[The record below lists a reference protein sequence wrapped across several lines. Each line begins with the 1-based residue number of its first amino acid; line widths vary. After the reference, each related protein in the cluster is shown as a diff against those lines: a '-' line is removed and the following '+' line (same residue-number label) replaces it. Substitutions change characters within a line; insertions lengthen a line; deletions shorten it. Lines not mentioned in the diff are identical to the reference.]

1 MCVCTVYKIH
11 QSLYHQFSL
20 AAVTSRVC
28 YHPGSTNLK
37 SSKYQS
43 MTSHRD
49 LQRIDV
55 LLVSTCRSRLM
66 SFRPCQN
73 LLKYQTLFSFLQAN
87 KQVCTP
93 PAKFLQ
99 PHVFSFVRVLG
110 RLWREWQQAGG
121 CNPDITLTGIT
132 AGDFGMAEALY
143 TLMAT
148 SCPVLGGL

>member
-1 MCVCTVYKIH
+1 MYILYYIIYYIILYYIILYYIYILYYIIYILYYLYIIIYIYIYIINYIIYIYLLLHIILYKYNILSIIYMCVCTVYKIH

-66 SFRPCQN
+66 SFRPC
-73 LLKYQTLFSFLQAN
+73 
-87 KQVCTP
+87 
-93 PAKFLQ
+93 
-99 PHVFSFVRVLG
+99 
-110 RLWREWQQAGG
+110 
-121 CNPDITLTGIT
+121 
-132 AGDFGMAEALY
+132 
-143 TLMAT
+143 
-148 SCPVLGGL
+148 